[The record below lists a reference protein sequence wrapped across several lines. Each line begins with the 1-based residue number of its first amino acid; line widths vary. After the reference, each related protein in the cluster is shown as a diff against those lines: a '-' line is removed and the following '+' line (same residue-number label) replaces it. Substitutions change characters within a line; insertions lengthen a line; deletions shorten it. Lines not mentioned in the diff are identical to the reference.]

1 MAVEIQAASALHKL
15 KRKIPYSWDLNIYR
29 GCSHGCRYCY
39 ALYSHQYVGSS
50 SKRNCEAAAEKAEQ
64 PRAKAP
70 ARSLMEAAVSAA
82 PGGGFFSDI
91 YVKTNIAELLEKE
104 LSEGNWKREVINI
117 GGVTDSYQPAEEH
130 YRLMPEI
137 LKLLIKYKTPAII
150 STKSDL
156 ILRDYD
162 LIDRLSR
169 ITYINVA
176 STITTMDENLRTV
189 IEPGSASS
197 AKRFA
202 MLKEFRKTNAS
213 IGLHV
218 MPILPFLTDGEDN
231 FDRLFSAAA
240 DGAVHYVLPG
250 VLYLRGKTRPY
261 YFNFLESHFPE
272 LTGQYRALYKKGGAD
287 KTYKNSL
294 YEIVN
299 RLRDSYNLSS
309 SYMKPMREK
318 LKT

>member
-39 ALYSHQYVGSS
+39 ALYSHRYTVSGFKGNGEQS
-50 SKRNCEAAAEKAEQ
+50 AEKARKPGKETPVQ
-64 PRAKAP
+64 
-70 ARSLMEAAVSAA
+70 SSTETAATVA
-82 PGGGFFSDI
+82 PGEGFFSDI
-91 YVKTNIAELLEKE
+91 YVKTNVAELLEKE
-104 LSEGNWKREVINI
+104 LSAGSWKREVINI
-117 GGVTDSYQPAEEH
+117 GGVTDSYQPVEEH

-176 STITTMDENLRTV
+176 STITTMDENLQTA

-202 MLKEFRKTNAS
+202 VLKEFRKTNAS

-218 MPILPFLTDGEDN
+218 MPILPLLTDGEDN

-240 DGAVHYVLPG
+240 DSAVHYVLPG
-250 VLYLRGKTRPY
+250 VLYLRGKTRPF
-261 YFNFLESHFPE
+261 YFKFLEENYPD
-272 LTGQYRALYKKGGAD
+272 LAGRYRALYKKGGAD
-287 KTYKNSL
+287 KSYKNNL
-294 YEIVN
+294 YETVN

-318 LKT
+318 LKI